1 MDAPWG
7 RVYVTEQGLLLNVIQ
22 NVEQAPPPAMS
33 SSIPQPWA
41 AVPHDMEKRGLAQA
55 KHSGDMPVGLLKKPL
70 WVSQT
75 DKKRDCTEGGRMGA
89 GLSPF
94 CPISLKWRAKTTGTG
109 NSFTSKPPK
118 LSQWGC

>member
-1 MDAPWG
+1 MGDP
-7 RVYVTEQGLLLNVIQ
+7 
-22 NVEQAPPPAMS
+22 VE
-33 SSIPQPWA
+33 
-41 AVPHDMEKRGLAQA
+41 EKRGLAQA

-70 WVSQT
+70 WVEQT

-118 LSQWGC
+118 LSQSRVFAFPPLSLPSGV